1 MSLNAYD
8 RARYSR
14 QILLE
19 EWGEEG
25 QTRINSAS
33 VFIAGAGGLGS
44 PVAMYLAA
52 AGVGEIRIC
61 DGDVVEL
68 SNLNR
73 QILHN
78 DDRVG
83 ALKAESAGRTLRA
96 LNPTIRVVTF
106 GETLDESNVERMIGS
121 ADILV
126 DCLDNYETR
135 YLLNDFSIQRH
146 VPLVHG
152 AIWGLMGQVS
162 FLNPPETAC
171 LQCLVPSPPA
181 FGTFPVV
188 GATPG
193 VIGSL
198 QAIEVLKYLT
208 SIGTNLRGTLLI
220 VDGEDMSFTR
230 LSITP
235 NRYCPACG
243 NAPEDRSIQD

>member
-1 MSLNAYD
+1 MTLTAYD
-8 RARYSR
+8 RARYNR

-25 QTRINSAS
+25 QARISSAC
-33 VFIAGAGGLGS
+33 VFVAGAGGLGS

-73 QILHN
+73 QILHS
-78 DDRVG
+78 DERVG
-83 ALKAESAGRTLRA
+83 ELKAESAARTLRA
-96 LNPTIRVVTF
+96 LNPTIRVTAF
-106 GETLDESNVERMIGS
+106 SEILDETNADRIIGK

-135 YLLNDFSIQRH
+135 YLLNDFSVQRRI
-146 VPLVHG
+146 PLVHG
-152 AIWGLMGQVS
+152 AIWGLMGQVT

-171 LQCLVPSPPA
+171 LQCFIPSPPA
-181 FGTFPVV
+181 FGTFPAV

-198 QAIEVLKYLT
+198 QVIEVLKFLT
-208 SIGTNLRGTLLI
+208 GIGTNLRDTLLL
-220 VDGEDMSFTR
+220 VDGEDMTFNK
-230 LSITP
+230 LSIQP
-235 NRYCPACG
+235 SRLCPACSS
-243 NAPEDRSIQD
+243 ARTDR